1 MFRKFSWYQCYNK
14 NNENSQWPSWRGDQ
28 RTRLPTDGLWFHF
41 TLGRVSSS
49 SSSDSLAPGS
59 IQPQE
64 KGTLNFLRKTNI
76 EDRYCLL
83 NLRCCDGL
91 EKCENTNTSYTHGM
105 QLPWDTTQGLGFLKK
120 YKTEQEQNSWN
131 WEQIMK
137 DSRNEQV
144 KYLDSIN
151 KYNKKKY
158 RDPNLER
165 KRWRTSK
172 ATSMKFLAQHEVSCT
187 AWKDKRSFV
196 ISTDK
201 DKERPVRG
209 RIAVKLSWVCS
220 TGW

>member
-1 MFRKFSWYQCYNK
+1 MAELERRSAHSPADRRSLAPFR
-14 NNENSQWPSWRGDQ
+14 
-28 RTRLPTDGLWFHF
+28 
-41 TLGRVSSS
+41 LGRVFS

-158 RDPNLER
+158 RDPNLE
-165 KRWRTSK
+165 KK
-172 ATSMKFLAQHEVSCT
+172 EAKNMKGNKHEVSCT
-187 AWKDKRSFV
+187 AWSFLHSMKR
-196 ISTDK
+196 
-201 DKERPVRG
+201 
-209 RIAVKLSWVCS
+209 
-220 TGW
+220 